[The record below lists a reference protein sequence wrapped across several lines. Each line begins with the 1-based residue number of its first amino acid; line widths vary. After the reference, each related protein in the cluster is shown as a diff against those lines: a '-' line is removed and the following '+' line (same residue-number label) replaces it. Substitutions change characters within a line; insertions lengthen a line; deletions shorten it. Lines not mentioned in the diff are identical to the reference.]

1 MNGPA
6 KHLLN
11 LKCRTSPRWLR
22 QVDNH
27 LDQILIDHAHC
38 ENKAARTALLLMLR
52 YVENEKLCRKM
63 TDIIND
69 KLQHFHL
76 VCGILKRR
84 DIRFRRLR
92 GSTYGKQ
99 LNGLIRRHEPEHAV
113 DLLLVAALIEARS
126 CERFE
131 ILHNYLEDNEL
142 STFYGGLFESE
153 ANHYATYVQLARD
166 FAPAREVSQ
175 RLHQLATEEARIIEA
190 GDKHSRMHS

>member
-6 KHLLN
+6 KQLLN
-11 LKCRTSPRWLR
+11 LKCRTSPQWLR

-38 ENKAARTALLLMLR
+38 ENKAARTALGLMLR
-52 YVENEKLCRKM
+52 YVENETLCRKM

-92 GSTYGKQ
+92 GSNYGKQ
-99 LNGLIRRHEPEHAV
+99 LNELIRRHEPEHAV

-126 CERFE
+126 CERF
-131 ILHNYLEDNEL
+131 
-142 STFYGGLFESE
+142 
-153 ANHYATYVQLARD
+153 
-166 FAPAREVSQ
+166 
-175 RLHQLATEEARIIEA
+175 
-190 GDKHSRMHS
+190 